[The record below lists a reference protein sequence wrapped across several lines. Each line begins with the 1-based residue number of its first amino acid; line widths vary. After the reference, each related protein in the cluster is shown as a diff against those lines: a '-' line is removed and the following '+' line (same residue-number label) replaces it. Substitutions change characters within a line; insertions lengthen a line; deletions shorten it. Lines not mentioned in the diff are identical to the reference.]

1 MTHELQRSNQLIL
14 KLSETQQSLA
24 DEKLDIETDIMHR
37 KGVNDE
43 ESWDR
48 LRQVRAE
55 IDSLYEEKL

>member
-1 MTHELQRSNQLIL
+1 LIL